1 MTLPVTVILPEESIF
16 ILFTPAYLKN
26 KTPAVSTTDQFVP
39 RVVVPEKVGL
49 EIVGLAFKTTA
60 PVPLEVVTPVPPLAT
75 GRVPVTLVV
84 KFAKVVE
91 VVPVPPLA
99 IGKVPVTPVVSGSPV
114 QLVNVPE
121 EGVPRT
127 GVVRVGLVDK
137 TTLPVPVEVVTPV
150 PPLATGKVPV
160 TPVVKGNPVQ
170 LVKVPEEGVPKT
182 GVTSVG
188 LVDNTV
194 LPDPV
199 EVVTPVPPLATGKVP
214 VTPVV
219 RGSPVQLV
227 KVPEEGVPRTGV
239 VSVGLFSVGLV
250 SVLLVSV
257 SVPAN
262 VDNVPV
268 VGKVTE
274 VKAVEVNVVA
284 NAPDVVR
291 LPPSVIVLLVFAT
304 PVPPFAP
311 SNTPD
316 TSDVLMSIASQLV
329 FVPSDL
335 RYLPLALVW
344 LGAKALN
351 AALAVTCPVPP
362 LAIANVP
369 VIPLLLVS

>member
-1 MTLPVTVILPEESIF
+1 
-16 ILFTPAYLKN
+16 
-26 KTPAVSTTDQFVP
+26 
-39 RVVVPEKVGL
+39 
-49 EIVGLAFKTTA
+49 
-60 PVPLEVVTPVPPLAT
+60 LAT
-75 GRVPVTLVV
+75 GSVPVTLVV
-84 KFAKVVE
+84 KFANVVE
-91 VVPVPPLA
+91 VVPVPPFA

-114 QLVNVPE
+114 QLVKVPE

-199 EVVTPVPPLATGKVP
+199 EVVTPVPPLATGRVP

-227 KVPEEGVPRTGV
+227 KVPEEGVPKTGV

-257 SVPAN
+257 SVPAK
-262 VDNVPV
+262 VANVPV
-268 VGKVTE
+268 VGRVT
-274 VKAVEVNVVA
+274 VVVLVAVRVVA
-284 NAPDVVR
+284 NAPEVVR
-291 LPPSVIVLLVFAT
+291 LPPSVIVLPVLAT

-311 SNTPD
+311 SSTPE

-335 RYLPLALVW
+335 RYLPFADV
-344 LGAKALN
+344 
-351 AALAVTCPVPP
+351 
-362 LAIANVP
+362 
-369 VIPLLLVS
+369 

>member
-1 MTLPVTVILPEESIF
+1 MTLPVTVILPDESSF
-16 ILFTPAYLKN
+16 ILFTPPYLKN

-84 KFAKVVE
+84 KFANVVE

-114 QLVNVPE
+114 QLVKVPE

-199 EVVTPVPPLATGKVP
+199 EVVTPVPPLATGNVP

-227 KVPEEGVPRTGV
+227 KVPEEGVPKTGV

-284 NAPDVVR
+284 NAPEVVR

-316 TSDVLMSIASQLV
+316 TSDVLMSIASKLV

-335 RYLPLALVW
+335 RYLPLAL
-344 LGAKALN
+344 A
-351 AALAVTCPVPP
+351 
-362 LAIANVP
+362 
-369 VIPLLLVS
+369 